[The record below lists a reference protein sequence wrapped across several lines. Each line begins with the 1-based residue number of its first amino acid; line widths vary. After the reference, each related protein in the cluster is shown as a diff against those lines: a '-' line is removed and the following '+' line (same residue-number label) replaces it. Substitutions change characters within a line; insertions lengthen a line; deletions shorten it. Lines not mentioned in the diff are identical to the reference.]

1 VTKHHHVLF
10 FAVSL
15 LEIHHHILLAADDG
29 KDLSRRFNLCRS
41 TVGRSLLKKA
51 NAGANRQRGKITVDK
66 NPTFKLTK
74 S

>member
-1 VTKHHHVLF
+1 MVRF
-10 FAVSL
+10 SL
-15 LEIHHHILLAADDG
+15 NPSLIIFNG
-29 KDLSRRFNLCRS
+29 KSCE
-41 TVGRSLLKKA
+41 GA